1 MVVGDQGSGDGHLA
15 THRLPLDEAPEGYG
29 YAMFREKRDGWV
41 RAVFTPDE
49 SPR

>member
-15 THRLPLDEAPEGYG
+15 THRLPLDEAPEGY
-29 YAMFREKRDGWV
+29 AMFREKRDGWV